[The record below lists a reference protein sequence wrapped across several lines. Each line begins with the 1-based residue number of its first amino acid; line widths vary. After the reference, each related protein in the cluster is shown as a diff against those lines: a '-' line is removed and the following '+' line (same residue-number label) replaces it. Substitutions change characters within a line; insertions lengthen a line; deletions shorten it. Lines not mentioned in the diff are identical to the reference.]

1 MNDIIILGHINPD
14 VDSIISGYLLEK
26 ILLKKGIKA
35 KFVIPDKKLDKD
47 TILICTKY
55 GLDPNIFMKEI
66 NLNNKYLNYILVDHN
81 KRDLKGNILA
91 IIDHHPNNDTVEV
104 KDYYNE
110 NVVSTA
116 YFLARNNEEL
126 LDNYDIKLAIL
137 ASFIDTVSFNSNKGT
152 IEDKKWI
159 KDKCVQYGFNYTEF
173 EQEGLRLTEITD
185 VKENSLNGLK
195 KYDFNGIKVESSY
208 IQIEEINNHKDY
220 IDEIINYLNKY
231 IVINNLDYFV
241 FIVHNMNKLKSM
253 YYLISKDNIEIRYF
267 DNYVARGNTIIPEVE
282 KRLIKKEF

>member
-14 VDSIISGYLLEK
+14 VDSIVSGYLLKK
-26 ILLKKGIKA
+26 ILTKKGFNA
-35 KFVIPDKKLDKD
+35 KFIIPDKRIDKD
-47 TILICTKY
+47 TLFICNKY
-55 GLDPNIFMKEI
+55 GLNPNEFMIDI
-66 NLNNKYLNYILVDHN
+66 NLNDKNLNYIIVDHN
-81 KRDLKGNILA
+81 KRDLNGNILA
-91 IIDHHPNNDTVEV
+91 IIDHHPNNDIVDV
-104 KDYYNE
+104 KKYYNE

-116 YFLARNNEEL
+116 YFLARINEEL

-173 EQEGLRLTEITD
+173 EQEGLRLTVITD
-185 VKENSLNGLK
+185 AKENSLNGLK

-208 IQIEEINNHKDY
+208 IQIEEIDKHKDY

-253 YYLISKDNIEIRYF
+253 YYLISKDNIETRYF
-267 DNYVARGNTIIPEVE
+267 DNYVARGNTIMPEVE
-282 KRLIKKEF
+282 KKLRKK

>member
-35 KFVIPDKKLDKD
+35 KFIIPDKRIDKD
-47 TILICTKY
+47 TLLICNKY
-55 GLDPNIFMKEI
+55 GLNPNKFMLDI
-66 NLNNKYLNYILVDHN
+66 DMNDNNSNYILVDHN

>member
-14 VDSIISGYLLEK
+14 VDSIVSGYLLKK
-26 ILLKKGIKA
+26 ILTKKGFNA
-35 KFVIPDKKLDKD
+35 KFIIPDKRIDKD
-47 TILICTKY
+47 TLFICNKY
-55 GLDPNIFMKEI
+55 GLNPNEFMIDI
-66 NLNNKYLNYILVDHN
+66 NLNDKNLNYILVDHN
-81 KRDLKGNILA
+81 KRDLNGNILA
-91 IIDHHPNNDTVEV
+91 IIDHHPNNDIVDV
-104 KDYYNE
+104 KKYYNE

-116 YFLARNNEEL
+116 YFLARINEEL

-173 EQEGLRLTEITD
+173 EQEGLRLTVITD
-185 VKENSLNGLK
+185 AKENSLNGLK

-208 IQIEEINNHKDY
+208 IQIEEIDKHKDY

-253 YYLISKDNIEIRYF
+253 YYLISKDNIETRYF
-267 DNYVARGNTIIPEVE
+267 DNYVARGNTIMPEVE
-282 KRLIKKEF
+282 KKLRKK

>member
-14 VDSIISGYLLEK
+14 VDSIVSGYLLKK
-26 ILLKKGIKA
+26 ILTKKGFNA
-35 KFVIPDKKLDKD
+35 KFIIPDKRIDKD
-47 TILICTKY
+47 TLFICNKY
-55 GLDPNIFMKEI
+55 GLNPNEFMIDI
-66 NLNNKYLNYILVDHN
+66 NLNDKNLNYILVDHN
-81 KRDLKGNILA
+81 KRDLNGNILA
-91 IIDHHPNNDTVEV
+91 IIDHHPNNDIVDV
-104 KDYYNE
+104 KKYYNE

-159 KDKCVQYGFNYTEF
+159 KDKCVQYGFNYTGF
-173 EQEGLRLTEITD
+173 EQEGLRLTVITD
-185 VKENSLNGLK
+185 AKENSLNGLK

-208 IQIEEINNHKDY
+208 IQIEEIDKHKDY

-241 FIVHNMNKLKSM
+241 FIVHNMNKLKSI
-253 YYLISKDNIEIRYF
+253 YCLISKDNIETRYF
-267 DNYVARGNTIIPEVE
+267 DNYVARGNTIMPEVE
-282 KRLIKKEF
+282 KKLRKK

>member
-1 MNDIIILGHINPD
+1 MNDIIILGHSNPD
-14 VDSIISGYLLEK
+14 VDSIVSGYLLEK
-26 ILLKKGIKA
+26 ILLKKGFNA

-66 NLNNKYLNYILVDHN
+66 DLNNKYLNYILVDHN
-81 KRDLKGNILA
+81 KRDLNGNILA
-91 IIDHHPNNDTVEV
+91 IIDHHPNNDNVEV